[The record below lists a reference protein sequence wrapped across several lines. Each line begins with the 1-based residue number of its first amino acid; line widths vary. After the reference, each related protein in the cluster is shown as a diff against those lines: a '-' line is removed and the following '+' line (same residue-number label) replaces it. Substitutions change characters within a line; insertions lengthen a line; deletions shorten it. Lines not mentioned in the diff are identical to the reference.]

1 MDCTLLTAVKYNLQP
16 SMQVMHIPVRDLDI
30 EVTCRYAIPANWM
43 RPGIYQLW
51 VGDQSYIGKG
61 MNVRRRLMGSHKFG
75 DSFDRCRVL
84 SLFDEGI
91 SAKELNNAEAYW
103 IKLLRPQ
110 LNLGPVKFQ

>member
-1 MDCTLLTAVKYNLQP
+1 MEI
-16 SMQVMHIPVRDLDI
+16 MHIPVRDLDI
-30 EVTCRYAIPANWM
+30 EVTSRYGIPANWM

-61 MNVRRRLMGSHKFG
+61 MNVRRRLMGGHKFG

-91 SAKELNNAEAYW
+91 SARDLNNAEAYW
-103 IKLLRPQ
+103 INLLRPQ
-110 LNLGPVKFQ
+110 LNLASVLFQ